1 MEVDN
6 PTLLISTHSQDIELL
21 MYERMADAESEVNGS
36 CDALYRDYEE
46 KLHRQRR
53 PSRMEK
59 RLKAQSNVDCVSRD
73 LFGNTKQQ
81 ANQPAA
87 PSIRTKPP
95 SAPLKPFRF
104 TWNSPNGVIE
114 LEFPGKK
121 NGSATAATTSE
132 PTIAPLQRPIVRPDQ
147 CVTSIPIPCHSTASD
162 DAMRQDEQLPVCEF
176 QNDDDRGNN
185 DFGGGDFDGDDFVPP
200 RALEEPSDVPR
211 PAASA
216 DGRVRCV
223 HSKGFARRCDAEAA
237 REAEGC
243 DGYSFKSR
251 GRWTYW
257 RNVST
262 DGATVTNAS
271 NATASDAGHI
281 SHGANASVA
290 SNTSRTSGTSAV
302 CPQPRTLNTEPE
314 HSRASHSNSTKTQTT
329 PGDNNSST
337 AGRTAGRGGNLD
349 LRTVRL
355 PITPCILAGSG
366 VALASAAAALGSSL
380 TTHGG
385 RPAAARAL
393 TFMSSRS
400 PNNPSGIFNGANIC
414 FAIALFQAFACM
426 TAFVSSCAAYQ
437 TRRYIS
443 ITYRLANIVNLLHK
457 RADSREISQR
467 IKDLLHNS
475 RLQPYLRLGR
485 QNDVDELFA
494 LLYAFVSNEGPSN
507 LFSKVG
513 ATVLTTR
520 VCQGCGSSKNIESIE
535 EPRVKLPVPEDGTST
550 LESLIEAMGQPEEIS
565 VRCESEGC
573 YGQISNKQIS
583 IMEVKRA
590 LPIQLARYSYDSYDK
605 TTTPIRT
612 PVQVPEN
619 FVLQLSEGYSALLR
633 LVAIVTHEGSTSI
646 SGHFI
651 CYGLRS
657 NAEGHGM

>member
-46 KLHRQRR
+46 KLHRQHR

-59 RLKAQSNVDCVSRD
+59 QLKAQSNVDCVSRD

-95 SAPLKPFRF
+95 SAPLKPFLF

-121 NGSATAATTSE
+121 NGSVTAATTIE
-132 PTIAPLQRPIVRPDQ
+132 PTNAPLQRPMVRPDQ
-147 CVTSIPIPCHSTASD
+147 RVTSITVPCHSIASD
-162 DAMRQDEQLPVCEF
+162 DAMRQDEQLPEGAF
-176 QNDDDRGNN
+176 QNDDERGNN
-185 DFGGGDFDGDDFVPP
+185 DFGGGDFGGDDFVQP
-200 RALEEPSDVPR
+200 RALVEPSDVPR
-211 PAASA
+211 PAAVV
-216 DGRVRCV
+216 DNLTRVR
-223 HSKGFARRCDAEAA
+223 SQSFARRCDAIAA
-237 REAEGC
+237 NDAYGIGKEC
-243 DGYSFKSR
+243 FKIR
-251 GRWTYW
+251 GKWGFW
-257 RNVST
+257 RRAGDT
-262 DGATVTNAS
+262 ATNAS
-271 NATASDAGHI
+271 NATPSDAGHI
-281 SHGANASVA
+281 SHGANDSVA
-290 SNTSRTSGTSAV
+290 LNTSGTFAV
-302 CPQPRTLNTEPE
+302 SPQSRTLNTEPE

-400 PNNPSGIFNGANIC
+400 PNNPSGIINDANIC

-437 TRRYIS
+437 TRRCIS

-494 LLYAFVSNEGPSN
+494 LLYHFVSTEGPSN

-513 ATVLTTR
+513 ATVLSTR

-573 YGQISNKQIS
+573 PEQISTQRIS

-590 LPIQLARYSYDSYDK
+590 LPIQLARYSYDNYDN

-633 LVAIVTHEGSTSI
+633 LVAIVTHEGSTSS